1 MHYQRGYM
9 IHIIVVDPGSGTS
22 KSLNVQSAMLYIVG
36 KVQRLADAGVDFD
49 LLAANTLTL
58 FLMMFNTDRR
68 FHSSVFWEPPAMKLK
83 PLG

>member
-1 MHYQRGYM
+1 M
-9 IHIIVVDPGSGTS
+9 IYIIVVDPDSGTS
-22 KSLNVQSAMLYIVG
+22 KSPNVQSAMLTCISWL
-36 KVQRLADAGVDFD
+36 KEVQRLADAGVDFD